1 MAICTRCHTVPW
13 EKLELGANK
22 KWVQIRSCFN
32 YGYYAVQ
39 EEIKTLF
46 TVKDYVVAHNF
57 YSVDSGFYDWP
68 FLLGLRL
75 S

>member
-1 MAICTRCHTVPW
+1 M
-13 EKLELGANK
+13 
-22 KWVQIRSCFN
+22 
-32 YGYYAVQ
+32 Q

-68 FLLGLRL
+68 FCWDEVIVGHLGLNL
-75 S
+75 SQLLRN